1 MIRKSPWTPEEN
13 ERLRSLVAGG
23 STVLKAAAALKR
35 RAGSIRTQARK
46 LGSPFL
52 PINEVRKKWMDTPSS
67 FWRQR

>member
-1 MIRKSPWTPEEN
+1 MSGLGP
-13 ERLRSLVAGG
+13 SLPAARP
-23 STVLKAAAALKR
+23 LLEAAAALER

-46 LGSPFL
+46 LRSPFL